1 MPRALFTQTGFIFN
15 RIAFD
20 EATPFVDMS
29 PIEATSE
36 TGIWDTLSNEK
47 RFQDDSVPF
56 VV

>member
-1 MPRALFTQTGFIFN
+1 MPRALFTQTEFIFN

-20 EATPFVDMS
+20 EATPFVDTS
-29 PIEATSE
+29 IIETTTE

-47 RFQDDSVPF
+47 RFQNDSVPF